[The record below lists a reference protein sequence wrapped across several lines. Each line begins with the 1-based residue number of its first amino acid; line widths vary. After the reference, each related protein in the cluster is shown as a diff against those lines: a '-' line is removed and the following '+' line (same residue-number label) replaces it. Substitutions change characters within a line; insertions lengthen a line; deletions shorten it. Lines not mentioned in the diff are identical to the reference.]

1 MNVPLFAPRR
11 AQPVAGPGEPLRSG
25 ARSAARTSPAGVAAP
40 AAPRGHSYARD
51 ATALVLLVSA
61 LYSALALASF
71 RADPL
76 RPELTGEDWV
86 GPVGAALAGASVEA
100 VGVIA
105 WFVPLELAL
114 LAMPLLGAKRSI
126 ASLFRLSGDI
136 VVVVVLAALA
146 HVAFPQAVAFG
157 AMPLGGAVGELFGE
171 VLRALFSN
179 IGSYIIGLT
188 IVALI
193 LMGRATFSFI
203 ELAHR
208 VEQLAIAIAARIAGW
223 ARALFGAWAAARDL
237 ERRAAASE
245 QESPPIIARNSSPD
259 AIIAALAD
267 DADDPPSDPGA
278 RSTPV
283 EPVAAEAPTIDLW
296 KGAPTSAA
304 PEEPAAAPKPRRGR
318 KAQAREPR
326 EAVIHGGEPR
336 EAVIHGGEPH
346 EVVIHGAEPRE
357 VVIHGGEAHEVVT
370 HAAEP
375 HEVVTHAAEPR
386 EVVTHAAEP
395 REVVIRGAEAREVVT
410 HAAEPEPEEAPESDA
425 PRKVALRA
433 AGPREGAQ
441 RFVELTEEEE
451 AEREEAQRAAGPRE
465 RAQRAAEPR
474 ERAQRAAGPR
484 EGAQRA
490 AEPSRAA
497 RRRAVPLA
505 APRDT
510 AALEDSDESPFAGEA
525 HLVERVVQLDEDAA
539 VEPTALEAADD
550 EGAAAFAEAEALDV
564 PTPSPI
570 LPVRELPAREPEARG
585 AHRDLPAREPR
596 EPDAR
601 ATHRDLP
608 AREPREPDARAAHRD
623 LPAREPRE
631 PDARATHRE
640 PPAGGPERPQAAAPR
655 APTIVDTSRAL
666 VSEKPAVV
674 KVVPATGEGFRLP
687 TTDML
692 DAPAGGRLQL
702 DADQLKATAQLL
714 EKTLADYGV
723 NGKVEE
729 IHPGPTV
736 TTFEV
741 SPAAGTK
748 VSKVAGLADDLALG
762 LSRKV
767 RIVAPIPGKNR
778 IGFEIPNEHRLPVNL
793 RELVEDRRFV
803 EMKAP
808 LPCVLGRDI
817 IGTPYF
823 ADLASMPHVIVAGAT
838 GAGKS
843 VGLNVMLV
851 SLLFRKTPEELRLLM
866 IDPKVVELAPFDR
879 IPHLLLPVVTDM
891 KQAANALKW
900 AVDEMERRY
909 QLFANAGTKNITTY
923 NAWVERVQRGEAR
936 PPKPPAKVSAIGA
949 DGLEVE
955 VDAAKDGS
963 DAALPEKIPF
973 IVIVVDEFAD
983 LMMQQGKDVE
993 ASVARLAQKARAAGM
1008 HVILATQ
1015 RPSVDVITGMIKAN
1029 FPTRIAFRVAQ
1040 KVDSRTILDEQ
1051 GAEHL
1056 LGRGDMLIKMN
1067 GSNETRRV
1075 QCPFCSEEE
1084 VQKITDFLRLQGE
1097 PVYDEAILRPRDEE
1111 GEEIDTSDAE
1121 TDPMYDA
1128 AVRIVADTRR
1138 CSTSWLQRKL
1148 GVGYN
1153 RAAKLVEAMEKRGL
1167 VGPANGA
1174 KDREVLIAP
1183 I

>member
-1 MNVPLFAPRR
+1 MG
-11 AQPVAGPGEPLRSG
+11 VAGP
-25 ARSAARTSPAGVAAP
+25 AAP
-40 AAPRGHSYARD
+40 QGHSYARD
-51 ATALVLLVSA
+51 AAALVLLVSA

-71 RADPL
+71 RGDPL
-76 RPELTGEDWV
+76 RPEIAGEDWV

-136 VVVVVLAALA
+136 VVVVVLAALS
-146 HVAFPQAVAFG
+146 HVAFPRAVAFG

-208 VEQLAIAIAARIAGW
+208 AEQLAVAIAARIAGW

-237 ERRAAASE
+237 ERRATGSE
-245 QESPPIIARNSSPD
+245 QEAPPIIARNSSPD

-267 DADDPPSDPGA
+267 DADEPLSDPGA

-283 EPVAAEAPTIDLW
+283 EPAGVETPALDLW
-296 KGAPTSAA
+296 KSAPTSAA
-304 PEEPAAAPKPRRGR
+304 PQEPAAPSKPKRGR
-318 KAQAREPR
+318 KAPAREPREAAPLASEAAPQGAEPR
-326 EAVIHGGEPR
+326 EAVIHGGE
-336 EAVIHGGEPH
+336 AH
-346 EVVIHGAEPRE
+346 EVVIHSAEPRE
-357 VVIHGGEAHEVVT
+357 VVIHGGEAHEVVI
-370 HAAEP
+370 HS
-375 HEVVTHAAEPR
+375 
-386 EVVTHAAEP
+386 
-395 REVVIRGAEAREVVT
+395 
-410 HAAEPEPEEAPESDA
+410 AEPEPEEEAPQSDPLREVAQHSPA
-425 PRKVALRA
+425 PREVGQRFVELFE
-433 AGPREGAQ
+433 GEEREGAQ
-441 RFVELTEEEE
+441 RAV
-451 AEREEAQRAAGPRE
+451 
-465 RAQRAAEPR
+465 EPR
-474 ERAQRAAGPR
+474 ERAQRAVEPRDGGPR
-484 EGAQRA
+484 RAGRRRAGAA
-490 AEPSRAA
+490 AEPRGA
-497 RRRAVPLA
+497 
-505 APRDT
+505 
-510 AALEDSDESPFAGEA
+510 AALEDGDESPFAGEA
-525 HLVERVVQLDEDAA
+525 RLFEREAQLDEDDA
-539 VEPTALEAADD
+539 VETEAD
-550 EGAAAFAEAEALDV
+550 EESVAAFAAPEALDV

-570 LPVRELPAREPEARG
+570 LPVRELPARQPDARV
-585 AHRDLPAREPR
+585 AHRDLTVREPRDLTAREPR
-596 EPDAR
+596 EPRDPTAR
-601 ATHRDLP
+601 EPRDLPAHEARDLP
-608 AREPREPDARAAHRD
+608 AREPREPDARAAHR
-623 LPAREPRE
+623 EP
-631 PDARATHRE
+631 
-640 PPAGGPERPQAAAPR
+640 PPAGGPERSQGAAPR
-655 APTIVDTSRAL
+655 APTIVDTSREL

-674 KVVPATGEGFRLP
+674 KVVPATGAGFRLP
-687 TTDML
+687 MTDML
-692 DAPAGGRLQL
+692 DAAAGGRIQL

-723 NGKVEE
+723 SGKVEE

-955 VDAAKDGS
+955 IDAAKDGS

-1097 PVYDEAILRPRDEE
+1097 PVYDEAILRPRDDE
-1111 GEEIDTSDAE
+1111 GEEPDTSDAE
-1121 TDPMYDA
+1121 ADPMYDA